1 MPGRAEVV
9 VITGASSG
17 IGRATAIAFARR
29 QSSLVLAARNEQAL
43 HQAAEECR
51 SLGARVLVQATDV
64 SEASQVEALGRAS
77 VAEFGR
83 IDVWV
88 NNASIL
94 LFGSFEAIAEENFR
108 RVLETNL
115 FGYVNGARVALRHF
129 RAQDDRGSLI
139 NIASVLAR
147 IGEPYVSAYVTSK
160 FAIRGWSACLRQELA
175 DTPGIH
181 VCTVLPSP
189 FDTPIYQK
197 AGNLTGRQPRSIWP
211 VGDATD
217 VAAAIVRLVDH
228 PRREI
233 TVGWFGRLLTLADG
247 LAPGLLERAIARLGP
262 ALQFSDER
270 AQAGS
275 GNLGEA
281 TGPFAVSGGWREYWR
296 RRIGQL
302 PEILWGKRRGHTGGH

>member
-1 MPGRAEVV
+1 
-9 VITGASSG
+9 
-17 IGRATAIAFARR
+17 
-29 QSSLVLAARNEQAL
+29 
-43 HQAAEECR
+43 
-51 SLGARVLVQATDV
+51 VLVQTTDV
-64 SEASQVEALGRAS
+64 SEAPQVETLGRAA
-77 VAEFGR
+77 VVEFGR

-88 NNASIL
+88 NNASVL
-94 LFGSFEAIAEENFR
+94 LFGSFEAVPEEDFR
-108 RVLETNL
+108 RVMETNL
-115 FGYVNGARVALRHF
+115 FGYLHGARVALRQF
-129 RAQDDRGSLI
+129 RAQGNRGSLI

-147 IGEPYVSAYVTSK
+147 VGEPYVSAYVASK

-217 VAAAIVRLVDH
+217 VAAAVVRLVDH

-247 LAPGLLERAIARLGP
+247 LAPGRLERAIARLGP
-262 ALQFSDER
+262 ALQFSD
-270 AQAGS
+270 APAPAGN
-275 GNLGEA
+275 GNVGEA
-281 TGPFAVSGGWREYWR
+281 TGPCAVSGGWRDYWR
-296 RRIGQL
+296 RRIGEL
-302 PEILWGKRRGHTGGH
+302 PALLWSKRHGHPDRH